1 MKNII
6 KFEIYD
12 TLNDIT
18 PFEVYL
24 VNPDME
30 KLNTFKRLVDNRYE
44 EVEKLCTKY
53 KVDNVEDIPIDK
65 LNEEEKIIV
74 GLNGVWLDEEVSEY
88 IKKNFETINIETI
101 QASI

>member
-6 KFEIYD
+6 KFEVYD

-44 EVEKLCTKY
+44 EGEKLCTKY
-53 KVDNVEDIPIDK
+53 KVDNVEDLPIDI
-65 LNEEEKIIV
+65 LNEKEKIIT
-74 GLNGVWLDEEVSEY
+74 GLNGVWFDEVSEY
-88 IKKNFETINIETI
+88 IKKNFETINIKTVTANI
-101 QASI
+101 